1 MRTITTGS
9 MKKHTFEI
17 VDKIPTGFFVWNIG
31 DNMKMDEYIPLCE
44 KLCPNDKDSYDINPA
59 TLKAI
64 KLDPE
69 TVKILREAAHYGVTS
84 KKAAEKTLKRT
95 PKTIMAK
102 RKFEFA
108 KQTIEIFE
116 KIS

>member
-31 DNMKMDEYIPLCE
+31 DNMETNEYIPLCE
-44 KLCPNDKDSYDINPA
+44 KLRPNDKDNYDINLT

-69 TVKILREAAHYGVTS
+69 TVKILREAAHYGLTNKRS
-84 KKAAEKTLKRT
+84 IEMTLKRT
-95 PKTIMAK
+95 PKSARAK
-102 RKFEFA
+102 RKFELA
-108 KQTIEIFE
+108 KQVIGIFE